1 MARVRASIVGGMHPD
16 EILSSLSDI
25 YNMKALIEALR
36 AAISDHFPEGITWSH
51 SEEENPE
58 ESKLYEQVLTRFKE
72 GSEPETIFNLYS
84 PYHSEDLI
92 REVILKVEKELEKKG
107 DIIWTDPPSLDGR
120 PHKFNWYLGP
130 KDSSH
135 RWNRFMTGLQ
145 SEGHIGE
152 ETLEDLNRS
161 TTQILN
167 YMPNPKAFG
176 SSFSSRGLVMGHV
189 QSGKTTNFLGLMS
202 KAADEGYRLIIVLS
216 GVTNNLRS
224 QTQQRLEAAIDS
236 GHWYKLTEI
245 KSDFQRN
252 KENAQV
258 LLSNGA
264 NKHVAVVKKN
274 KSRLVSLYK
283 WLESASAATRKALP
297 VLIIDDECDQATV
310 NAGTKDRR
318 NAINN
323 ALMNILDPSFLPKNS
338 YVGYSA
344 TPFANIL
351 ADTTDVGGI
360 YPKDFVVSLKASPGY
375 FGAAKLFGTDIL
387 EGDDDTLQAAD
398 IVRNIPEFEAEIVC
412 PPKKKADAEK
422 WDPIMQPE
430 LEKSMMWFVLATA
443 TRWARGDQDKWST
456 MMVHTSSNV
465 KPHEKT
471 HKMISA
477 YVQELAGT
485 WESPEILEKFETLWN
500 DEIDAASE
508 LEPDHGRYWEK
519 AQSHIGD
526 VISKIHVITD
536 NSKSLDRLNY
546 GSEVLPH
553 PVIVVGGN
561 TLARGLTLN
570 GLVSSYFVRTSNA
583 YDSLMQM
590 GRWFGYRPDYA
601 DLQRIWMANEP
612 PRKTS
617 YWFRE
622 LSLVEEEIRQQIEI
636 YAREG
641 RSPSELGIKIKN
653 LPGMAITAAA
663 KMKSAMIAQIGFGSS
678 RQQTILFRHEHQAQA
693 LNQSVLKNFVA
704 QVGPRKFLS
713 NGEGGLVAKD
723 LSSKVIM
730 KFMNDYQMHPDTRT
744 MQSKLVNKYIENL
757 NSEGELNSWNVV
769 LYSNQRGSKEFDLG
783 SGLKVKMANRSKMRG
798 ESETIN
804 IKTLI
809 SLGDMVADKP
819 SLKKVAKGLIAEG
832 KKVSE
837 TELQYARKHDPE
849 TKGVGLLGIYVID
862 KDSVPAN
869 LKSESRVPLES
880 ELDLIGIYLIFP
892 ETKSKFNVDYVS
904 PNIKPE
910 EVDFEDIDEIPEEEE
925 LDEELEKAENLATDG
940 VTK

>member
-1 MARVRASIVGGMHPD
+1 MISGMHPD
-16 EILSSLSDI
+16 EILSSLSEI
-25 YNMKALIEALR
+25 YNLKALVEAIR
-36 AAISDHFPEGITWSH
+36 NAISDHFPQGVPWSH
-51 SEEENPE
+51 SEEENSE
-58 ESKLYEQVLTRFKE
+58 KSKLYESVLARFKE
-72 GSEPETIFNLYS
+72 GSEPEVIFNLYS
-84 PYHSEDLI
+84 PYHTEDLL

-120 PHKFNWYLGP
+120 PYRFNWYLGP

-135 RWNRFMTGLQ
+135 RWNRFMSGLQ
-145 SEGHIGE
+145 NEGHIGE
-152 ETLEDLNRS
+152 ETLEDLNKS

-189 QSGKTTNFLGLMS
+189 QSGKTTNFLGLMA

-224 QTQQRLEAAIDS
+224 QTQQRLEAAIDL
-236 GHWYKLTEI
+236 GQWYKLTEI
-245 KSDFQRN
+245 DSDFQRN
-252 KENAQV
+252 KANAQV
-258 LLSNGA
+258 LLSNGGQK
-264 NKHVAVVKKN
+264 NIAVVKKN

-310 NAGTKDRR
+310 NTGTEAKR
-318 NAINN
+318 NAINK
-323 ALMNILDPSFLPKNS
+323 ALMDILDPSFLPRNS

-387 EGDDDTLQAAD
+387 EGDEDAPQAAN
-398 IVRNIPEFEAEIVC
+398 IVRNIPESEAEIVC
-412 PPKKKADAEK
+412 PPKKRADAEK
-422 WDPIMQPE
+422 WEPVMQAE
-430 LEKSMMWFVLATA
+430 LEKSIMWFVLATA

-456 MMVHTSSNV
+456 MMVHTSSNI

-477 YVQELAGT
+477 YIQGLEST
-485 WESPEILEKFETLWN
+485 WDSPQTLDKFETLWS
-500 DEIDAASE
+500 DEIDIASG
-508 LEPDHGRYWEK
+508 LEPEHDRSWKEAK
-519 AQSHIGD
+519 KHIGS
-526 VISKIHVITD
+526 VISNVHVITD
-536 NSKSLDRLNY
+536 NSRSLDRLNY
-546 GSEVLPH
+546 GSEVRPH

-590 GRWFGYRPDYA
+590 GRWFGYRPRYA
-601 DLQRIWMANEP
+601 DLQRIWMANDP
-612 PRKTS
+612 PRRTA
-617 YWFRE
+617 YWFKE

-663 KMKSAMIAQIGFGSS
+663 KMKSAMIAQIGFGST
-678 RQQTILFRHEHQAQA
+678 RHQTILFRHEIEAQT
-693 LNQSVLKNFVA
+693 LNQELVKNFVA
-704 QVGPRKFLS
+704 DVGHDKFLN
-713 NGEGGLVAKD
+713 NGEGGLVALG
-723 LSSKVIM
+723 LSSELII
-730 KFMNDYQMHPDTRT
+730 KFLSDYQMHPDTRT
-744 MQSKLVNKYIENL
+744 MKSDLVNKYIENL
-757 NSEGELNSWNVV
+757 NSEGELKTWNVA
-769 LYSNQRGSKEFDLG
+769 LYSNQKGAKEFDLG
-783 SGLKVKMANRSKMRG
+783 SGLKVRMANRSKLPG
-798 ESETIN
+798 DSETLN

-819 SLKKVAKGLIAEG
+819 SLKEKVRGSLKEG
-832 KKVSE
+832 EKVSE
-837 TELQYARKHDPE
+837 ATLRSAREHDPE

-869 LKSESRVPLES
+869 VNPEKRVPLNS
-880 ELDLIGIYLIFP
+880 ELDLVGIYLVFP
-892 ETKSKFNVDYVS
+892 DTKSEFNVDYVS

-910 EVDFEDIDEIPEEEE
+910 EVDFEDIDEIPEEDDG
-925 LDEELEKAENLATDG
+925 DEELEKAEDHATHG
-940 VTK
+940 LNK

>member
-1 MARVRASIVGGMHPD
+1 M
-16 EILSSLSDI
+16 
-25 YNMKALIEALR
+25 
-36 AAISDHFPEGITWSH
+36 
-51 SEEENPE
+51 
-58 ESKLYEQVLTRFKE
+58 TRFKE

-107 DIIWTDPPSLDGR
+107 DIILTDPPSLDGR

-135 RWNRFMTGLQ
+135 RWNRFLTGLQ

-236 GHWYKLTEI
+236 GHWVKLTEI

-318 NAINN
+318 NAINK
-323 ALMNILDPSFLPKNS
+323 ALMDILDPSFLPKNS

-412 PPKKKADAEK
+412 PPKKRADAEK

-430 LEKSMMWFVLATA
+430 LERSMMWFVLATA

-500 DEIDAASE
+500 DEIDVASE
-508 LEPDHGRYWEK
+508 LEPDHVRSWEE
-519 AQSHIGD
+519 AQIHIGD

-590 GRWFGYRPDYA
+590 GRWFGYRPGYV
-601 DLQRIWMANEP
+601 DLCRLYTTNQIFE
-612 PRKTS
+612 
-617 YWFRE
+617 WF
-622 LSLVEEEIRQQIEI
+622 
-636 YAREG
+636 
-641 RSPSELGIKIKN
+641 N
-653 LPGMAITAAA
+653 H
-663 KMKSAMIAQIGFGSS
+663 KSCWKKASKYSS
-678 RQQTILFRHEHQAQA
+678 HR
-693 LNQSVLKNFVA
+693 
-704 QVGPRKFLS
+704 
-713 NGEGGLVAKD
+713 
-723 LSSKVIM
+723 
-730 KFMNDYQMHPDTRT
+730 NDY
-744 MQSKLVNKYIENL
+744 
-757 NSEGELNSWNVV
+757 
-769 LYSNQRGSKEFDLG
+769 
-783 SGLKVKMANRSKMRG
+783 
-798 ESETIN
+798 
-804 IKTLI
+804 
-809 SLGDMVADKP
+809 
-819 SLKKVAKGLIAEG
+819 
-832 KKVSE
+832 
-837 TELQYARKHDPE
+837 
-849 TKGVGLLGIYVID
+849 
-862 KDSVPAN
+862 
-869 LKSESRVPLES
+869 
-880 ELDLIGIYLIFP
+880 
-892 ETKSKFNVDYVS
+892 
-904 PNIKPE
+904 
-910 EVDFEDIDEIPEEEE
+910 
-925 LDEELEKAENLATDG
+925 
-940 VTK
+940 

>member
-1 MARVRASIVGGMHPD
+1 MVSGMHPD
-16 EILSSLSDI
+16 EILDSLSEI
-25 YNMKALIEALR
+25 YNLKPLVEAIR
-36 AAISDHFPEGITWSH
+36 AAISEHFPQGISWSQ
-51 SEEENPE
+51 SEDQNPE
-58 ESKLYEQVLTRFKE
+58 KAKLYELVLARFNE
-72 GSEPETIFNLYS
+72 GVEPETIFNLYS
-84 PYHSEDLI
+84 PYHSEDLL

-120 PHKFNWYLGP
+120 AYKFNWYLGP

-135 RWNRFMTGLQ
+135 RWNRFMSGLQ
-145 SEGHIGE
+145 NEGHIGE
-152 ETLEDLNRS
+152 ETLEDLNKS

-189 QSGKTTNFLGLMS
+189 QSGKTTNFLGLIA

-224 QTQQRLEAAIDS
+224 QTQERLEGSIDP
-236 GHWYKLTEI
+236 GHWYMLTSIE
-245 KSDFQRN
+245 SDFQRN
-252 KENAQV
+252 KANAQV

-264 NKHVAVVKKN
+264 QRNIAVVKKN
-274 KSRLVSLYK
+274 KSRLDSLYK
-283 WLESASAATRKALP
+283 WLETASAATRKALP

-310 NAGTKDRR
+310 NAGTKDKR
-318 NAINN
+318 NAINK
-323 ALMNILDPSFLPKNS
+323 ALMDILDPSFLPRNS

-351 ADTTDVGGI
+351 ADTTDVEGI

-387 EGDDDTLQAAD
+387 DGDEDAPQAAD
-398 IVRNIPEFEAEIVC
+398 IVRNIPESEAELVC
-412 PPKKKADAEK
+412 PPKKRADAEK
-422 WDPIMQPE
+422 WEPVMQAE
-430 LEKSMMWFVLATA
+430 LERSIIWFVLATA
-443 TRWARGDQDKWST
+443 TRWARGDQEKWST
-456 MMVHTSSNV
+456 MMVHTSSNI

-477 YVQELAGT
+477 YIQKLTST
-485 WESPEILEKFETLWN
+485 WDSPQNFAKFQALW
-500 DEIDAASE
+500 DQEIDIASA
-508 LEPDHGRYWEK
+508 LEPEHVRSWNEAK
-519 AQSHIGD
+519 IHIGS

-536 NSKSLDRLNY
+536 NSRSLDRLNY
-546 GSEVLPH
+546 GSEVTPH

-590 GRWFGYRPDYA
+590 GRWFGYRPNYA
-601 DLQRIWMANEP
+601 DLQRIWMANDP
-612 PRKTS
+612 PRKTA

-622 LSLVEEEIRQQIEI
+622 LSLVEEEIRQQIQI

-678 RQQTILFRHEHQAQA
+678 RQQTILFRHEQEAQA
-693 LNQSVLKNFVA
+693 LNQSLLKSFVSELGSKAFADNGAGGFVA
-704 QVGPRKFLS
+704 LGVSS
-713 NGEGGLVAKD
+713 NT
-723 LSSKVIM
+723 IM
-730 KFMNDYQMHPDTRT
+730 KFLRDYQMHPDTRT
-744 MQSKLVNKYIENL
+744 MQSDLVNKYIENL
-757 NSEGELNSWNVV
+757 NSEGELTSWNVA
-769 LYSNQRGSKEFDLG
+769 LYSNQKGEKEFDLG
-783 SGLKVKMANRSKMRG
+783 SGLKVKMANRSKMRTD
-798 ESETIN
+798 SETIN

-819 SLKKVAKGLIAEG
+819 SLKEVAKGQVPDG
-832 KKVSE
+832 KKISE
-837 TELQYARKHDPE
+837 TNLRYAREHDAD
-849 TKGVGLLGIYVID
+849 TRGVGLLGIYVID
-862 KDSVPAN
+862 KDSVPTNA
-869 LKSESRVPLES
+869 KSDNRVPLES
-880 ELDLIGIYLIFP
+880 ALDLIGVYLVFP
-892 ETKSKFNVDYVS
+892 ETKSDFNVDYVA

-910 EVDFEDIDEIPEEEE
+910 EVEFEDIDEIPGEDE
-925 LDEELEKAENLATDG
+925 LDKELEEAESLPAKGLN
-940 VTK
+940 K